1 MLGNTKAEGRG
12 AVYLRV
18 STTSQEFDAQK
29 GSVGTWAARQENLK
43 LTLEYGEKI
52 SGSGGYVR
60 KELNAMLADARA
72 NAFDVAIFNDMSRLG
87 RNVYE
92 AIKIVH
98 EFHDAGVSVAICDV
112 DMVWDLSD
120 PVCNMVAG
128 VLLTVAQFESDEGKK
143 RTRRGMTAKAKQLAS
158 HIKTGKL
165 PEGARV
171 GMAGIIEKYIDD
183 PSWDETGVRK
193 HKKGLLVAP
202 DASRRALFELIWND
216 KENHDAYRTISS
228 LLRIPRNPKCN
239 YKCKE
244 HGGKVV
250 KVATAKCYCGKKP
263 SRKTVHKTR
272 TALGLPVR
280 NVHSFKR
287 GTVKRVD
294 HDILL
299 ADYLSVVDCVAEPV
313 ITI

>member
-18 STTSQEFDAQK
+18 STTAQDFIAQK
-29 GSVGTWAARQENLK
+29 GSVGVWAERQKNLK
-43 LTLEYGEKI
+43 LKLEYKEKI

-72 NAFDVAIFNDMSRLG
+72 NQFDVAIFNDMSRLG

-92 AIKIVH
+92 AIKVVH
-98 EFHDAGVSVAICDV
+98 EFADAGVAVAICEI
-112 DMVWDLSD
+112 DMVWDLKD

-128 VLLTVAQFESDEGKK
+128 VLMTVAQFESDEGKK
-143 RTRRGMTAKAKQLAS
+143 RTRRGMTAKAKQIEAY
-158 HIKTGKL
+158 IKTGKL

-171 GMAGIIEKYIDD
+171 GMAGIVEKYIDD
-183 PSWDETGVRK
+183 PSWSSDGVRK
-193 HKKGLLVAP
+193 HKKGLLVQP
-202 DASRRALFELIWND
+202 DASARALFELIWND
-216 KENHDAYRTISS
+216 EDNHDAYRTISS
-228 LLRIPRNPKCN
+228 MLRIPRNPKCN

-244 HGGKVV
+244 HDGIVV
-250 KVATAKCYCGKKP
+250 KVATAKCYCGKRP

-272 TALGLPVR
+272 VALGLPVR

-287 GTVKRVD
+287 STVKEAE
-294 HDILL
+294 HEILM
-299 ADYLSVVDCVAEPV
+299 ADYLSAVSEA
-313 ITI
+313 

>member
-18 STTSQEFDAQK
+18 STTAQDFIAQK
-29 GSVGTWAARQENLK
+29 GSVGVWAERQKNLK
-43 LTLEYGEKI
+43 LKLEYKEKI

-72 NAFDVAIFNDMSRLG
+72 NQFDVAIFNDMSRLG

-92 AIKIVH
+92 AIKVVH
-98 EFHDAGVSVAICDV
+98 EFADAGVAVAICEI
-112 DMVWDLSD
+112 DMVWDLKD

-128 VLLTVAQFESDEGKK
+128 VLMTVAQFESDEGKK
-143 RTRRGMTAKAKQLAS
+143 RTRRGMTAKAKQIEAY
-158 HIKTGKL
+158 IKTGKL

-171 GMAGIIEKYIDD
+171 GMAGIVEKYIDD
-183 PSWDETGVRK
+183 PSWSSDGVRK
-193 HKKGLLVAP
+193 HKKGLLVQP
-202 DASRRALFELIWND
+202 DPSARALFELIWND
-216 KENHDAYRTISS
+216 EDNHDAYRTISS
-228 LLRIPRNPKCN
+228 MLRIPRNPKCN

-244 HGGKVV
+244 HDGIVV
-250 KVATAKCYCGKKP
+250 KVATAKCYCGKRP

-272 TALGLPVR
+272 VALGLPVR

-287 GTVKRVD
+287 STVKEAD
-294 HDILL
+294 HEILI
-299 ADYLSVVDCVAEPV
+299 ADYLSAVSEA
-313 ITI
+313 

>member
-18 STTSQEFDAQK
+18 STTAQDFIAQK
-29 GSVGTWAARQENLK
+29 GSVGVWAERQKNLK
-43 LTLEYGEKI
+43 LKLEYKEKI

-72 NAFDVAIFNDMSRLG
+72 NQFDVAIFNDMSRLG

-92 AIKIVH
+92 AIKVVH
-98 EFHDAGVSVAICDV
+98 EFADAGVAVAICEI
-112 DMVWDLSD
+112 DMVWDLKD

-128 VLLTVAQFESDEGKK
+128 VLMTVAQFESDEGKK
-143 RTRRGMTAKAKQLAS
+143 RTRRGMTAKAKQIEAY
-158 HIKTGKL
+158 IKTGKL

-171 GMAGIIEKYIDD
+171 GMAGIVEKYIDD
-183 PSWDETGVRK
+183 PSWSSDGVRK
-193 HKKGLLVAP
+193 HKKGLLVQP
-202 DASRRALFELIWND
+202 DPSARALFELIWND
-216 KENHDAYRTISS
+216 EDNHDAYRTISS
-228 LLRIPRNPKCN
+228 MLRIPRNPKCN

-244 HGGKVV
+244 HDGIVV
-250 KVATAKCYCGKKP
+250 KVATAKCYCGKRP

-272 TALGLPVR
+272 VALGLPVR

-287 GTVKRVD
+287 STVKEAE
-294 HDILL
+294 HEILM
-299 ADYLSVVDCVAEPV
+299 ADYLSAVSEA
-313 ITI
+313 

>member
-18 STTSQEFDAQK
+18 STTAQEFDAQK
-29 GSVGTWAARQENLK
+29 GSVGQWAARQEK
-43 LTLEYGEKI
+43 LELTREYAEKI
-52 SGSGGYVR
+52 TGSGGYCR

-72 NAFDVAIFNDMSRLG
+72 NQFDVAIFNDMSRLG

-98 EFHDAGVSVAICDV
+98 EFADAGVAVAICEI
-112 DMVWDLSD
+112 DMVWDLND

-128 VLLTVAQFESDEGKK
+128 VLMTVAQFESDEGKK
-143 RTRRGMTAKAKQLAS
+143 RTRRGMTAKAKQVEAF
-158 HIKTGKL
+158 IKNGKL

-171 GMAGIIEKYIDD
+171 GMAGIVEKYIDD
-183 PSWDETGVRK
+183 PSWSKHGARK

-216 KENHDAYRTISS
+216 EDNHDAYRTIST
-228 LLRIPRNPKCN
+228 LLRIPLNPKCN
-239 YKCKE
+239 YNCKE
-244 HGGKVV
+244 HDGVV
-250 KVATAKCYCGKKP
+250 LKVATAKCYCGKKP

-287 GTVKRVD
+287 STVKTED

-299 ADYLSVVDCVAEPV
+299 ADYLSAVTEA
-313 ITI
+313 